1 VADII
6 DNGRGL
12 PVENRHR
19 ILEPYMTMRD
29 KGTGLGLAIVKKI
42 IEEHG
47 GYLELHDAPPEF
59 DHGHGAMIRVLLPY
73 IEAVGGENNKEAAY
87 GV

>member
-1 VADII
+1 
-6 DNGRGL
+6 L

-73 IEAVGGENNKEAAY
+73 IEAVGGKNNKEAAY